1 MSPSHVERIEIDG
14 RLCAVLIPGS
24 YRPPETTFHTDPD
37 SSFQLGQIIYP
48 AGGEVAPHRHLPLE
62 RHLIGTSEAIVVQAG
77 SCELAL
83 YDESDVEVEIRTL
96 VAGDV
101 VVLLDGGHAFRMHED
116 TVLLEVKQGP
126 YTGED
131 EKKRFEP

>member
-1 MSPSHVERIEIDG
+1 MNFDRVERIHVGG
-14 RLCAVLIPGS
+14 RLCAVIVSAS
-24 YRPPETTFHTDPD
+24 YRPAQTEFHTNPE
-37 SSFQLGQIIYP
+37 SSFQLGQIVYP

-77 SCELAL
+77 ECELAL
-83 YDESDVEVEIRTL
+83 YDESDVEVETRTL

-126 YTGED
+126 YTGDD
-131 EKKRFEP
+131 EKERFQP

>member
-1 MSPSHVERIEIDG
+1 MNFPRVERIHIGG
-14 RLCAVLIPGS
+14 RLSAVIVPAS
-24 YRPPETTFHTDPD
+24 YRPVQTEFHTNPE
-37 SSFQLGQIIYP
+37 SSFQLGQIVYP
-48 AGGEVAPHRHLPLE
+48 AGGEVAPHRHVPLE
-62 RHLIGTSEAIVVQAG
+62 RHLIRTSEAIVVQTG
-77 SCELAL
+77 ECELAL
-83 YDESDVEVEIRTL
+83 YDDSDVEVETRTL

-131 EKKRFEP
+131 EKRRFQP